1 MKINRGFIFGLA
13 AGWMTGCA
21 VALAGFA
28 ALRHLWP
35 AYAAVEAQ
43 HAYTLPMSLS
53 RLTLGVVGAASAG
66 AVATLIARDTGR
78 AAWWLGG
85 QFLALSLAIHI
96 REWALYPVWYHLV
109 YLTYLAPVTGLG
121 GALAARVRRGG
132 SEWIEIRHIQP
143 VAVVIDAMLL
153 SHSETSEAQ
162 SSNVRF

>member
-35 AYAAVEAQ
+35 AYAVVEP
-43 HAYTLPMSLS
+43 HRAYTLPMSLS

-109 YLTYLAPVTGLG
+109 YLTTLAPVTGLG
-121 GALAARVRRGG
+121 GKLAARVRGG
-132 SEWIEIRHIQP
+132 QP
-143 VAVVIDAMLL
+143 PHA
-153 SHSETSEAQ
+153 
-162 SSNVRF
+162 